1 MRALRRAAIC
11 LTYAGLAL
19 TVFAWL
25 IMVSLAE
32 AVLVVRLRARRWRG
46 TTVGYSEADRPL
58 GANLRS

>member
-11 LTYAGLAL
+11 LTYAGLVL

-32 AVLVVRLRARRWRG
+32 AALVVRLLARRLRG
-46 TTVGYSEADRPL
+46 TAVGYREADRPL
-58 GANLRS
+58 RANLRS